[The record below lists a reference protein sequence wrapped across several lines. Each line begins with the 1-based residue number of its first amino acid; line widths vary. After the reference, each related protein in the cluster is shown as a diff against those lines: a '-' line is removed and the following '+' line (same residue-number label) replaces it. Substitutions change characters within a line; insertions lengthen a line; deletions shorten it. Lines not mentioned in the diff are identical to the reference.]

1 MIEPNQ
7 TETDGKGESEPIETT
22 TTTEGKAK
30 NRRVEF
36 LKLKT
41 LLSEFSEAFTKRML
55 EERKKESR
63 QDVYLPASIILLGQT
78 IPKKVAPQQS
88 FPLLRLT

>member
-1 MIEPNQ
+1 MTGPNQ

-55 EERKKESR
+55 EERKKAGRMFTCRLRSFSSVKLFLRKLLLSR
-63 QDVYLPASIILLGQT
+63 AFLCFV
-78 IPKKVAPQQS
+78 
-88 FPLLRLT
+88 